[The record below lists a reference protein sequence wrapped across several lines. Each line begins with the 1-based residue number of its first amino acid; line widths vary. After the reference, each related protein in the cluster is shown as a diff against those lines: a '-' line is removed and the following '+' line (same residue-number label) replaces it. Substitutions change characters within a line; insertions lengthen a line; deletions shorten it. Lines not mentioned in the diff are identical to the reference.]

1 MEPRLHQPSQ
11 SLQFAIIVRL
21 LLSALVL
28 SSNLRCAPGATPEVT
43 EPPGPTKLPGAT
55 EAPASTEEPSSTTVA
70 AIPTQPVV
78 LATLSL
84 QEELERIQVQLN
96 RSLRGNI
103 KYTAPTTM
111 ELNESFLIELRLNPS
126 LSADELGTEIV
137 ERGGFVTSTADPDV
151 LLSTSGAEV
160 KVLGSEVEITPLMKA
175 VLVSEDP
182 GAFSLQALH
191 AAEIQPVGNQTT
203 TIWQWLITAK
213 QSGTHRLILVIYRQ
227 INIDGKEYWPSVE
240 THQAYIDVR
249 VTLGEVLRLM
259 DWKWIAGILVTALLI
274 PAFWRWIDQ
283 RRKRSDE
290 VPKRKSQKKKG

>member
-1 MEPRLHQPSQ
+1 MELQPHQPNQ
-11 SLQFAIIVRL
+11 PLQFAILVRL
-21 LLSALVL
+21 LLTTLVL
-28 SSNLRCAPGATPEVT
+28 VSHLGCGGGAPSAVPSSEVT
-43 EPPGPTKLPGAT
+43 EPPEAT
-55 EAPASTEEPSSTTVA
+55 EAPASTQEPFSTADGTL
-70 AIPTQPVV
+70 TQPVV
-78 LATLSL
+78 VATLSL
-84 QEELERIQVQLN
+84 EEELERVQVQLN

-111 ELNESFLIELRLNPS
+111 TVNESFLIELRLNPS

-175 VLVSEDP
+175 VLLSEDP
-182 GAFSLQALH
+182 AAFSLQPLH
-191 AAEIQPVGNQTT
+191 AAEIQPVGKQTT
-203 TIWQWLITAK
+203 TIWQWLITAR

-249 VTLGEVLRLM
+249 VTFGEMLRSM

-283 RRKRSDE
+283 RRKRSE
-290 VPKRKSQKKKG
+290 EIPKPKSQKKKG

>member
-1 MEPRLHQPSQ
+1 MELQPHQPGQ
-11 SLQFAIIVRL
+11 PLQFVIIVRL
-21 LLSALVL
+21 LLTVLVL
-28 SSNLRCAPGATPEVT
+28 FSNLRCAPGATPEGT
-43 EPPGPTKLPGAT
+43 ETPRATNLPVAT
-55 EAPASTEEPSSTTVA
+55 EEPASTEAPLATADE
-70 AIPTQPVV
+70 IPTQPVV

-84 QEELERIQVQLN
+84 EEELDRVQVQLN

-137 ERGGFVTSTADPDV
+137 QHGGFVTSTADPDV

-182 GAFSLQALH
+182 EAFSLQPLH
-191 AAEIQPVGNQTT
+191 AAEIQPVGKQTT

-249 VTLGEVLRLM
+249 VTFGEVLRSM

-283 RRKRSDE
+283 RRKRSEE
-290 VPKRKSQKKKG
+290 VPKPKSQKKKG

>member
-1 MEPRLHQPSQ
+1 MEPQPHQPSQ
-11 SLQFAIIVRL
+11 SLQFVIIVRL
-21 LLSALVL
+21 LLTVLVL
-28 SSNLRCAPGATPEVT
+28 VSNLGCAPGSTPEVT
-43 EPPGPTKLPGAT
+43 EPPGPTKLPVTT
-55 EAPASTEEPSSTTVA
+55 EAPASTEEPLATADGTL
-70 AIPTQPVV
+70 TQPVV

-84 QEELERIQVQLN
+84 EEELERVQVQLN

-111 ELNESFLIELRLNPS
+111 ELNGSFLIELRLNPS

-151 LLSTSGAEV
+151 LLSRSGAEV

-182 GAFSLQALH
+182 DAFSLQALH
-191 AAEIQPVGNQTT
+191 AAEIQPVGKQTT

-249 VTLGEVLRLM
+249 VTFGEVLRLM

-290 VPKRKSQKKKG
+290 VLKPKSQKKKG